1 MNELNVKLQG
11 KDQFAHD
18 MYTNVRA
25 FKSKL
30 VLFSRQ
36 MSNKSFAHFPT
47 LAVQKEAARNA
58 KKYCK
63 SLDDLHREFCRRFCD
78 FEKIDKSLQLV
89 SCPLSQDPESA
100 PQELQ
105 LELIDLQSDSV
116 SKEKFKSLKLND
128 FYASLNET
136 AFPNLRRT
144 AQKMLVLFGSTY
156 VCEQTFS
163 VMKINKA
170 HHRSKLT
177 DQHLRSYIQSFI
189 NSSWYQRY
197 EETPPPQTI
206 TLIWSLI
213 ISAYAVGGLCGAASI
228 KFFNGKFG
236 RRKTM
241 AGNNLFFIVGGVVM
255 LTSKYANSFEMIV
268 VARFLFGIGSG
279 LGGSTQ
285 LMYLGESAPKQLRGP
300 MTLSLMIFV
309 SLGKLS
315 GQMVVLPLLPDAPRY
330 LLIEKGDLSACK
342 KALQSLWG
350 PGEYQAEIDEML
362 QEKAGLKGVQNNSL
376 LEFLRDRS
384 VRCQVITI
392 GIISACMQLSG
403 VSAVSIFSFD
413 ILHKADVPVDQIRY
427 VTLGFGGSEVLASI
441 ASRTGR
447 RPLLFGGF
455 GVMFTMLVL
464 ITVTLN
470 LENPGATIQALLN
483 DSFVQSRRPA
493 ALSLLGIQRWGQLA
507 ILGLIFPFILEAL
520 GSFCFLLFACFCLL
534 GALYSYFVVPETK
547 GKTQLEVSRLFNSI
561 TVCGMIHGQV
571 QVRET
576 KL

>member
-177 DQHLRSYIQSFI
+177 DQHLRSVTSPWRPGCGF
-189 NSSWYQRY
+189 RY
-197 EETPPPQTI
+197 EAEAALADTGNESLLVTDGPHGDQPQQPMI
-206 TLIWSLI
+206 
-213 ISAYAVGGLCGAASI
+213 
-228 KFFNGKFG
+228 G
-236 RRKTM
+236 RQHVEAIEESSGTSVRPTVYRPIRERERERERERGRHPDRGHPL
-241 AGNNLFFIVGGVVM
+241 AG
-255 LTSKYANSFEMIV
+255 
-268 VARFLFGIGSG
+268 
-279 LGGSTQ
+279 Q
-285 LMYLGESAPKQLRGP
+285 
-300 MTLSLMIFV
+300 
-309 SLGKLS
+309 
-315 GQMVVLPLLPDAPRY
+315 
-330 LLIEKGDLSACK
+330 GDL
-342 KALQSLWG
+342 
-350 PGEYQAEIDEML
+350 
-362 QEKAGLKGVQNNSL
+362 
-376 LEFLRDRS
+376 R
-384 VRCQVITI
+384 
-392 GIISACMQLSG
+392 
-403 VSAVSIFSFD
+403 
-413 ILHKADVPVDQIRY
+413 
-427 VTLGFGGSEVLASI
+427 
-441 ASRTGR
+441 
-447 RPLLFGGF
+447 
-455 GVMFTMLVL
+455 
-464 ITVTLN
+464 
-470 LENPGATIQALLN
+470 
-483 DSFVQSRRPA
+483 
-493 ALSLLGIQRWGQLA
+493 
-507 ILGLIFPFILEAL
+507 
-520 GSFCFLLFACFCLL
+520 
-534 GALYSYFVVPETK
+534 
-547 GKTQLEVSRLFNSI
+547 
-561 TVCGMIHGQV
+561 
-571 QVRET
+571 
-576 KL
+576 

>member
-1 MNELNVKLQG
+1 MGFQITG
-11 KDQFAHD
+11 
-18 MYTNVRA
+18 
-25 FKSKL
+25 
-30 VLFSRQ
+30 
-36 MSNKSFAHFPT
+36 MSSP
-47 LAVQKEAARNA
+47 
-58 KKYCK
+58 
-63 SLDDLHREFCRRFCD
+63 S
-78 FEKIDKSLQLV
+78 
-89 SCPLSQDPESA
+89 P
-100 PQELQ
+100 
-105 LELIDLQSDSV
+105 
-116 SKEKFKSLKLND
+116 
-128 FYASLNET
+128 
-136 AFPNLRRT
+136 
-144 AQKMLVLFGSTY
+144 
-156 VCEQTFS
+156 
-163 VMKINKA
+163 
-170 HHRSKLT
+170 
-177 DQHLRSYIQSFI
+177 YIQSFI

-197 EETPPPQTI
+197 EETPPPQTV

-241 AGNNLFFIVGGVVM
+241 AGNSLFFIVGGVVM

-300 MTLSLMIFV
+300 MTLSLMIFL

-315 GQMVVLPLLPDAPRY
+315 GQMVVMPLLPDAPRY

-362 QEKAGLKGVQNNSL
+362 LEKA
-376 LEFLRDRS
+376 
-384 VRCQVITI
+384 
-392 GIISACMQLSG
+392 G

-441 ASRTGR
+441 ASRIGR

-470 LENPGATIQALLN
+470 LENPG
-483 DSFVQSRRPA
+483 
-493 ALSLLGIQRWGQLA
+493 
-507 ILGLIFPFILEAL
+507 EAL

-534 GALYSYFVVPETK
+534 GALYSFFMVPETK
-547 GKTQLEVSRLFNSI
+547 GKTQLEVSLLFNSI
-561 TVCGMIHGQV
+561 TVCGMIHGQA